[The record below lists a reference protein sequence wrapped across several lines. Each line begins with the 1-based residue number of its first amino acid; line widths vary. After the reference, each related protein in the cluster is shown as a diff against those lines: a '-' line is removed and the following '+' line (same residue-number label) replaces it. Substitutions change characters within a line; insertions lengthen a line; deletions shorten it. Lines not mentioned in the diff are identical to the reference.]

1 MSTVMDM
8 KTTRA
13 YSMTARAATAEVT
26 RRRIID
32 AAIALAGERLFVD
45 LTLDAV
51 AERAGVSVKTVLRQ
65 FGSRESLLA
74 ASMEVAMVDTEDER
88 RAPGGHPETAVRIV
102 VDHYESRG
110 RTALLMLA
118 QEDHDTFARAATDRG
133 RSMHREWV
141 RDAFAPATADDAV
154 LDLLVVATDVYTW
167 KLLRLDRGHS
177 RAVTEQRMHAL
188 VQALLDKE
196 H

>member
-1 MSTVMDM
+1 MSTSMDM

-13 YSMTARAATAEVT
+13 YTMTARAAAAEDT

-32 AAIALAGERLFVD
+32 AVIALAGERPFVD
-45 LTLDAV
+45 ITLDAV
-51 AERAGVSVKTVLRQ
+51 AERAAVSVKTLLRQ
-65 FGSRESLLA
+65 FGGRDSLLA
-74 ASMEVAMVDTEDER
+74 ASMDAAMADTEDER
-88 RAPGGHPETAVRIV
+88 RAPGGDPETAVRIV

-118 QEDHDTFARAATDRG
+118 QEDHDQVARTATDRG
-133 RSMHREWV
+133 KAMHREWV
-141 RDAFAPATADDAV
+141 RDAFAPATQDEAV

-167 KLLRLDRGHS
+167 KLLRIDRGHS
-177 RAVTEQRMHAL
+177 RAVTEQRMHGL
-188 VQALLDKE
+188 VRALLSKE